1 VNAVGE
7 SLQFNR
13 IVAASLVIL
22 CLIATILS
30 GSKAS
35 VKTSPSAPAL
45 GSDSGA
51 DRIAVFAIQGPIAA
65 GTPSVFADAAAP
77 TLQSRLRQALKEDR
91 VKGVLLQVN
100 SPGGTVGTSQEIYR
114 GIMALREAGKPVVV
128 TMEDIAA
135 SGGYYVASA
144 ADKIYANPGTL
155 TGSIGVIIEGINAQK
170 LLENLGIQ
178 PETIK
183 TGSYKDIL
191 SPFREPTPE
200 EVKLLQGVVDNTLA
214 QFIKDVSRGRQ
225 KLPITI
231 KGSEPI
237 LSKDRVALREQMTE
251 DKVKQLADGRIFTGQ
266 QAVDLGLI
274 DALGGFEEGIAD
286 LRRLLGDKN
295 NKLAVGSSTPTFEE
309 FLQQLG
315 LNSRLWIPFW
325 NKSESPLDKL
335 SPLLWIAPQ
344 ALWSEDF
351 RLH

>member
-1 VNAVGE
+1 MGE
-7 SLQFNR
+7 TLQFNR

-22 CLIATILS
+22 CLMAAILS
-30 GSKAS
+30 GSKTPLQ
-35 VKTSPSAPAL
+35 TSSSSPAL
-45 GSDSGA
+45 GPDPGA

-65 GTPSVFADAAAP
+65 GTPSLFADAAAP

-114 GIMALREAGKPVVV
+114 GIMALREAGKPVIV

-191 SPFREPTPE
+191 SPFREPTAE

-214 QFIKDVSRGRQ
+214 QFIKDIALGRQ
-225 KLPITI
+225 KLPVAT

-237 LSKDRVALREQMTE
+237 LAKERVTLREQMTE
-251 DKVKQLADGRIFTGQ
+251 EKVKQLADGRIFTGQ
-266 QAVDLGLI
+266 QAVELGLV

-295 NKLAVGSSTPTFEE
+295 NKLSVGSSIPTFEE
-309 FLQQLG
+309 LLQQFG
-315 LNSRLWIPFW
+315 LNSNLQIPFSK
-325 NKSESPLDKL
+325 KSQIDFL

-344 ALWSEDF
+344 AL
-351 RLH
+351 